1 MKYEELRA
9 PVNISIFLTLVVVD
23 FVHRVNKLL
32 GSATVKKL
40 IPVVCSVGFD
50 CMRKVMAGLIDNL

>member
-9 PVNISIFLTLVVVD
+9 PVNKSIFQTFVVVD
-23 FVHRVNKLL
+23 CVHRVNKLL

-40 IPVVCSVGFD
+40 IPVFCSGGV
-50 CMRKVMAGLIDNL
+50 